1 LKIIDKE
8 ILKTARNFV
17 TYKETYIR
25 LLDFSAESLHA
36 RREWDDISKVL
47 KENMPHKNIV
57 IIKAIY

>member
-1 LKIIDKE
+1 LSH
-8 ILKTARNFV
+8 
-17 TYKETYIR
+17 KETYIR